1 MKILIVTSMTD
12 LFPLI
17 THLLEELER
26 RGTRTEVFYIN
37 DLGPTGLA
45 ALKPTGLA
53 ELGLT
58 GFAAKVAFR
67 VPGLRHYAML
77 TLLRRRLALLPMNFD
92 AVNIHYAD
100 PIYRHLAR
108 TLKRHGKKLITT
120 IWGSDF
126 LRAGPSDLQDLG
138 YTLDASDIVTLA
150 NPEILRRLIA
160 RYPGVSDRARVVRF
174 GMKSLD
180 VITGLQQSE
189 SREETRKKLGI
200 PSGKV
205 VVACGYN
212 GKPAQR
218 HIMIADAFAKL
229 PPDVKSRL
237 FALFPMRYNNDLTY
251 LEEVKKSL
259 ESTRVE
265 YRILEGEISFED
277 NCRIRVA
284 SDYVVNIQTTDML
297 SHSLQE
303 HMFAGSSMIVGNW
316 LPYGDFE
323 EMGIPLQKVGSVEE
337 ISAALEK
344 AALGGIRGRPRPP
357 YADRLYDYSSWS
369 SNIGKWFEVFD
380 SKDGKGSSLSLVAA
394 GRKVYE

>member
-12 LFPLI
+12 LWPLI

-26 RGTRTEVFYIN
+26 RGTSAEVFYIN
-37 DLGPTGLA
+37 DLGPTGFA
-45 ALKPTGLA
+45 ALKPRGLA
-53 ELGLT
+53 ALGLT

-67 VPGLRHYAML
+67 VPALRHYAML
-77 TLLRRRLALLPMNFD
+77 ALLKRRLALLPVNFD

-100 PIYRHLAR
+100 PIYRYLAR

-120 IWGSDF
+120 VWGSDF
-126 LRAGPSDLQDLG
+126 LRAGPSELRDLG
-138 YTLDASDIVTLA
+138 HTLDASDIVTLA
-150 NPEILRRLIA
+150 NPEILRRLVA

-174 GMKSLD
+174 GMRSLD

-189 SREETRKKLGI
+189 SLEETRKKLGF
-200 PSGKV
+200 PLGKV

-212 GKPAQR
+212 ASPAQR
-218 HIMIADAFAKL
+218 HTMMADAFVTL

-237 FALFPMRYNNDLTY
+237 FALFPMRYHDDPTY
-251 LEEVKKSL
+251 RDEVRKSL
-259 ESTRVE
+259 ESTQVE
-265 YRILEGEISFED
+265 YRILDGEISFED

-303 HMFAGSSMIVGNW
+303 HMFAGASMIVGKW
-316 LPYGDFE
+316 LPYGVFE

-344 AALGGIRGRPRPP
+344 AVLEGVRGRSRPA

-369 SNIGKWFEVFD
+369 SNIGKWLELYD
-380 SKDGKGSSLSLVAA
+380 SKDGKGSWVAA
-394 GRKVYE
+394 GRKAYE